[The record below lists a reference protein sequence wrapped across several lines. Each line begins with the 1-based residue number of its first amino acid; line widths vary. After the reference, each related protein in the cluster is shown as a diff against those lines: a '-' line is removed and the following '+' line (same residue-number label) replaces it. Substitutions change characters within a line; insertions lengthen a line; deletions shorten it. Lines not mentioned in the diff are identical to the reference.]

1 MIRRKFG
8 FIGFIGFVGL
18 ITNKGQRITG
28 NEQGFYGISGVD
40 YCPGGVLGGKGCV
53 IQQAYDLEVGAG
65 TFNPATLSRAFPF
78 TS

>member
-8 FIGFIGFVGL
+8 FIGFIGFIGFVGFVGL

-40 YCPGGVLGGKGCV
+40 YCPGGVLGREGLC
-53 IQQAYDLEVGAG
+53 
-65 TFNPATLSRAFPF
+65 NPAGL
-78 TS
+78 